1 MADGTVNYYLKYRA
15 PNRKQRFHCIG
26 PATLISCP
34 AARNRA
40 EEILA
45 AAKLGR
51 DIIGEQRAESFEPTV
66 ADLAKKHQELHRPP
80 QISEETF
87 KHYEC
92 AWRLHIVPLL
102 GKGKSRRLATTTF
115 SGSLRA
121 FPIAAMPTP
130 SSGAS
135 PTLLRPA
142 RAGSP
147 PGGLEDRTRCDT

>member
-1 MADGTVNYYLKYRA
+1 M
-15 PNRKQRFHCIG
+15 
-26 PATLISCP
+26 
-34 AARNRA
+34 
-40 EEILA
+40 
-45 AAKLGR
+45 
-51 DIIGEQRAESFEPTV
+51 

-92 AWRLHIVPLL
+92 AQRLHIVPLL

-135 PTLLRPA
+135 QRSYGLR
-142 RAGSP
+142 
-147 PGGLEDRTRCDT
+147 GLEAARRPRGSNPVRYLKKNHETPRDLS